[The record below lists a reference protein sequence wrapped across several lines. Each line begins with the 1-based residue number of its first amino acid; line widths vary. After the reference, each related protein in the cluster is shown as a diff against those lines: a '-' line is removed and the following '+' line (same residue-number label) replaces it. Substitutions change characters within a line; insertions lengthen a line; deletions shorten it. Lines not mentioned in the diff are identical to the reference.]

1 MQHLKPTQT
10 LLSFIGA
17 ALVTTLLVTPLLDHG
32 ADGAQ
37 QLLVA
42 QAARGTAPAAPKAA
56 MLLAD
61 SRSAH

>member
-17 ALVTTLLVTPLLDHG
+17 ALVTTLLVSPLLDHG

-42 QAARGTAPAAPKAA
+42 QTARGTAPAAPKAA

-61 SRSAH
+61 SRNAY

>member
-1 MQHLKPTQT
+1 
-10 LLSFIGA
+10 
-17 ALVTTLLVTPLLDHG
+17 VTTLLVTPLLDHG